1 MKRQYITPSVFCVK
15 IDTRRFFLEG
25 SPMRISDE
33 EIDPGEDNV
42 NAGWAREDNNNE
54 SNNRGSVWDNIW

>member
-1 MKRQYITPSVFCVK
+1 M
-15 IDTRRFFLEG
+15 L
-25 SPMRISDE
+25 ISDE

-42 NAGWAREDNNNE
+42 NAGWAREENINE